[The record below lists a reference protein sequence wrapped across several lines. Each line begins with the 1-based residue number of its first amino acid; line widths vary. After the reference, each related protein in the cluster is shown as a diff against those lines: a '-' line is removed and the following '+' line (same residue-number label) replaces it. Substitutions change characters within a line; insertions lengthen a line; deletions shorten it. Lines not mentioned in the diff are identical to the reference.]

1 MVAPPSIDFEFF
13 ADQLPQAVDALR
25 TLSQTAS
32 PDLDKRLVELI
43 KVRASQINGCA
54 YCLQLHLNWARMAG
68 VPQRSLDRVAVWR
81 EAANFTELERAA
93 LTWTEALTDPGRH
106 EELQSARQRLTA
118 FFTPAQVLRLTVA
131 VAAINAWNRI
141 AGPLDFTPPEA
152 E

>member
-1 MVAPPSIDFEFF
+1 MVVPPIIDFEFF
-13 ADQLPQAVDALR
+13 ADELPQAVDALR
-25 TLSQTAS
+25 TLSQVAS
-32 PDLDKRLVELI
+32 PDLDKRLIELI

-81 EAANFTELERAA
+81 EAADFTELERAA
-93 LTWTEALTDPGRH
+93 LTWTEALTDPARH
-106 EELQSARQRLTA
+106 VEWRAARHTLTA
-118 FFTPAQVLRLTVA
+118 FFTPPQILRLTVA
-131 VAAINAWNRI
+131 VAAVNAWNRI